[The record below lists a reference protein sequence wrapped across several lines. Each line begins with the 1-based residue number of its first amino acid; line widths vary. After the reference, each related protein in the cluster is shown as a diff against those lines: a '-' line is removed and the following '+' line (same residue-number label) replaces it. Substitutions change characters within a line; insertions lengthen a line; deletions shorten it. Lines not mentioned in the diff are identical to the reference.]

1 MDGRTKMRAPANV
14 DLWGEDWSIAERL
27 GVTRGFRQF
36 GYEHIA
42 AGMRR
47 LEPVKSGQL
56 DVRGHR
62 LIVSKTMRQVMRS
75 DYAGM
80 CKLIATAAG
89 TTPGRLSVLPLAED
103 PRLAPFVCRIV
114 HPDGSLLWEL
124 DVSPEPA
131 VVVSL

>member
-1 MDGRTKMRAPANV
+1 MGISTRMTPAANV
-14 DLWGEDWSIAERL
+14 DLWGADWSIAERV
-27 GVTRGFRQF
+27 GVTRGFHQF

-47 LEPVKSGQL
+47 LEPVPAGQL

-62 LIVSKTMRQVMRS
+62 LIVSKAMRQVMRS

-80 CKLIATAAG
+80 CKLIATACG
-89 TTPGRLSVLPLAED
+89 TTTGRLSVLPLMED
-103 PRLAPFVCRIV
+103 QKLRPYVCRIV
-114 HPDGSLLWEL
+114 HPDGPVLWEL
-124 DVSPEPA
+124 DLSPEPA